1 MMSEH
6 FSENGVYSQHN
17 DFIPGRFSLVFI
29 HGLSGSS
36 SAWKYYGERLGKDYN
51 LLFSDLRGHGRSSKY
66 SNYSDYDLEKISAD
80 IFDLI
85 KENNLNNILLVGH
98 SYGCLL
104 ALDFL
109 SRYKNTVKGAVFLS
123 PNFKIRDIFLVKT
136 LSPLFLVGGLLS
148 SLPFGKR
155 SGHHVDYSRYLNSGD
170 WDIRRMAADIGNTT
184 IRVCFYYMKRIYDF
198 DIAKKTLSNIV
209 VAPVLIVHGDRDTV
223 LPLSYSIDLAKKLK
237 NAKLVILRNANHI
250 LAMNNAREVADEIE
264 KFVKELALSG
274 QRPQA

>member
-1 MMSEH
+1 MMVEQ
-6 FSENGVYSQHN
+6 FSENGIYSRHN

-36 SAWKYYGERLGKDYN
+36 SAWKYYGERLGNDYN
-51 LLFSDLRGHGRSSKY
+51 LLFFDLRGHGRSSKY

-80 IFDLI
+80 IFDLT

-109 SRYKNTVKGAVFLS
+109 SRYKNAVNGAVFLS

-155 SGHHVDYSRYLNSGD
+155 SGHHVDYSRYPNSGD
-170 WDIRRMAADIGNTT
+170 WDARRMAADIGNTT
-184 IRVCFYYMKRIYDF
+184 IRVCLYYMKQIYDF
-198 DIAKKTLSNIV
+198 DIARKTLSDIV
-209 VAPVLIVHGDRDTV
+209 AVPVLIIHGDRDTV

-237 NAKLVILRNANHI
+237 NAKLVVLRNANHI

-264 KFVKELALSG
+264 KFVKELALPG
-274 QRPQA
+274 QRPRA